1 MTSRRWWDAAMIAVA
16 ALLIAVT
23 VLWDQPDAGGEW
35 GVLAVLAVVLL
46 CYFSW
51 GRRYIGGDGALPGLL
66 YAGVL
71 LVALGVGIALDPTF
85 AFLQIILFPSLWVL
99 SGSTRQAVVLN
110 LLAIVPITLGYWAYF
125 GPSGILS
132 GLGASVLAVAF
143 SLSLGA
149 WITSIERSGAERA
162 RLLDELLAV
171 QGQLAAANR
180 EVGVDS
186 ERARLARE
194 IHDTIAQ
201 SLTGLVM
208 VAQRTGSALARVTDA
223 DPADASASVSAL
235 AGARADVELME
246 SMARDALTEARGLV
260 AAIAPVRVESTLA
273 EALDRLAERFERET
287 GVQVRTE
294 LAALAPAAAAAGGGG
309 ASGALGAE
317 LDVVLL
323 RCAQEALAN
332 VRKHARAGTAS
343 VGISRSAG
351 QVVLTVDDDGVGPS
365 HSPDAGAG
373 TGFGLAGMTER
384 LALVGGT
391 VRLEQASPRG
401 SRLTVTIPLAPALA
415 PDPAPLAETARLV
428 VQGELNSTS
437 RSLGGKKREAQG

>member
-1 MTSRRWWDAAMIAVA
+1 MMTSRRWWDAAMIAVTV
-16 ALLIAVT
+16 LLIALT
-23 VLWDQPDAGGEW
+23 ALFDQPVAGGEW
-35 GVLAVLAVVLL
+35 GVLAVLAVVLI

-51 GRRYIGGDGALPGLL
+51 GRRTLDGSGSLPGLL

-71 LVALGVGIALDPTF
+71 LVALGVGISFDPTF

-99 SGSTRQAVVLN
+99 SANTKQAVVLN

-125 GPSGILS
+125 GPTGILTGVGS
-132 GLGASVLAVAF
+132 GVLAVAF

-149 WITSIERSGAERA
+149 WITSIERAGTERA
-162 RLLDELLAV
+162 TLLDELLAV

-208 VAQRTGSALARVTDA
+208 VAQRAGGELARATDA
-223 DPADASASVSAL
+223 GNSGASAASL
-235 AGARADVELME
+235 AGARADVELIE

-273 EALDRLAERFERET
+273 EALARLAERFERET
-287 GVQVRTE
+287 GVQVHTE
-294 LAALAPAAAAAGGGG
+294 LAALGPGGTG
-309 ASGALGAE
+309 GALGAE

-323 RCAQEALAN
+323 RCAQEALGN
-332 VRKHARAGTAS
+332 VRKHAQAGTAS
-343 VGISRSAG
+343 LGVIRGAD
-351 QVVLTVDDDGVGPS
+351 QVVLTVSDDGVGPGS
-365 HSPDAGAG
+365 AADTAAA

-391 VRLEQASPRG
+391 LRLEPALPRG
-401 SRLTVTIPLAPALA
+401 SRLTVTIPLGTAELGATPLGTTPLGTAAPGSAA
-415 PDPAPLAETARLV
+415 TAAGDSV
-428 VQGELNSTS
+428 TGVS
-437 RSLGGKKREAQG
+437 A

>member
-1 MTSRRWWDAAMIAVA
+1 M
-16 ALLIAVT
+16 IAVT
-23 VLWDQPDAGGEW
+23 VLLIALTALFDQPVAGGEW
-35 GVLAVLAVVLL
+35 GVLAVLAVVLI

-51 GRRYIGGDGALPGLL
+51 GRRTLDGSGSLPGLL

-71 LVALGVGIALDPTF
+71 LVALGVGISFDPTF

-99 SGSTRQAVVLN
+99 SANTKQAVVLN

-125 GPSGILS
+125 GPTGILTGVGS
-132 GLGASVLAVAF
+132 GVLAVAF

-149 WITSIERSGAERA
+149 WITSIERAGTERA
-162 RLLDELLAV
+162 TLLDELLAV

-208 VAQRTGSALARVTDA
+208 VAQRAGGELARATDA
-223 DPADASASVSAL
+223 GNSGASAASL
-235 AGARADVELME
+235 AGARADVELIE

-273 EALDRLAERFERET
+273 EALARLAERFERET
-287 GVQVRTE
+287 GVQVHTE
-294 LAALAPAAAAAGGGG
+294 LAALGPGGTG
-309 ASGALGAE
+309 GALGAE

-323 RCAQEALAN
+323 RCAQEALGN
-332 VRKHARAGTAS
+332 VRKHAQAGTAS
-343 VGISRSAG
+343 LGVIRGAD
-351 QVVLTVDDDGVGPS
+351 QVVLTVSDDGVGPGS
-365 HSPDAGAG
+365 AADTAAA

-391 VRLEQASPRG
+391 LRLEPALPRG
-401 SRLTVTIPLAPALA
+401 SRLTVTIPLGTAELGATPLGTTPLGTAAPGSAA
-415 PDPAPLAETARLV
+415 TAAGDSV
-428 VQGELNSTS
+428 TGVS
-437 RSLGGKKREAQG
+437 A